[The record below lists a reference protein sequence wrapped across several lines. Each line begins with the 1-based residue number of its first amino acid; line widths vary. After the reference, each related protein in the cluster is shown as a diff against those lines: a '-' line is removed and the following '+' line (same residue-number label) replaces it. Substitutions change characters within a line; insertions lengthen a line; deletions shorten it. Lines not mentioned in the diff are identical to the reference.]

1 MKNYRIN
8 PDKKYVS
15 VIMEGLQKKDGHC
28 PCRVNVDDT
37 TLCPCDEFIKDGI
50 CKCKLYI
57 PMEEAEEKLRKIKD
71 KEKEHGDSLK

>member
-1 MKNYRIN
+1 MKGFRIN
-8 PDKKYVS
+8 PDKKYVN

-37 TLCPCDEFIKDGI
+37 TLCPCDEFINEGI

-57 PMEEAEEKLRKIKD
+57 PSDEAQKKIDEMKAEKTNK
-71 KEKEHGDSLK
+71 